1 LGWIDILSKTDLGPP
16 ATALINRVSD
26 AIGAVAG
33 PVLKVADARA
43 EVEAGKIRAVGRIE
57 ISDAEQLALSS
68 FSRQWS
74 KERERIASV
83 LGKTAS
89 MLEDGDDP
97 DAIDEDWLLLHLDRI
112 RLVSDKEMEHLWA
125 KILAGEARKPGS
137 FSKRCL
143 DFLSTFEK
151 EEAQLFTSVC
161 KFILEVNGERI
172 LTIFDWGIPIY
183 TKEGVTLGS
192 LSRLSAIGL
201 LQFSPPTWNSSFTRI
216 YKHPQIEVRYFGE
229 LRYFSYG
236 ANNPPLAPGGL
247 PVNFGVAELTELGKQ
262 LSRIAGATA
271 VSDFFDHV
279 QKEWSLLQRDADLGL
294 HKK

>member
-1 LGWIDILSKTDLGPP
+1 
-16 ATALINRVSD
+16 
-26 AIGAVAG
+26 
-33 PVLKVADARA
+33 
-43 EVEAGKIRAVGRIE
+43 
-57 ISDAEQLALSS
+57 
-68 FSRQWS
+68 
-74 KERERIASV
+74 
-83 LGKTAS
+83 
-89 MLEDGDDP
+89 
-97 DAIDEDWLLLHLDRI
+97 
-112 RLVSDKEMEHLWA
+112 MEHLWA

-172 LTIFDWGIPIY
+172 LTIFDWGSPIY

-229 LRYFSYG
+229 LRYFSSC
-236 ANNPPLAPGGL
+236 PPRVWEQHRAPT
-247 PVNFGVAELTELGKQ
+247 FG
-262 LSRIAGATA
+262 
-271 VSDFFDHV
+271 H
-279 QKEWSLLQRDADLGL
+279 WL
-294 HKK
+294 HHPG

>member
-1 LGWIDILSKTDLGPP
+1 GPQPQLRLCKTVYDLAAKRRVGLRFNCKNLTSKCASLRFTC
-16 ATALINRVSD
+16 NR
-26 AIGAVAG
+26 
-33 PVLKVADARA
+33 
-43 EVEAGKIRAVGRIE
+43 
-57 ISDAEQLALSS
+57 Q
-68 FSRQWS
+68 
-74 KERERIASV
+74 
-83 LGKTAS
+83 
-89 MLEDGDDP
+89 
-97 DAIDEDWLLLHLDRI
+97 
-112 RLVSDKEMEHLWA
+112 EMEHLWA

-172 LTIFDWGIPIY
+172 LTIFDWGSPIY

-247 PVNFGVAELTELGKQ
+247 PVNFGVVELTELGKQ

-279 QKEWSLLQRDADLGL
+279 QKEWSLLQRDPDLGL
-294 HKK
+294 HTK